1 MHRFVS
7 VLVGLLALAGVVVLV
22 PHQHVV
28 ALRGTS
34 AATRNI
40 DALEA
45 VTAGQPRDAVA
56 HIVHTPAH
64 APVAHL
70 PKPTPKPAHTSS
82 ASASLRHT
90 STHTATHQY
99 PSGPTSWGALNAAI
113 ARIPTY
119 HAGDARW
126 VIKNTGWWGTAIWES
141 DVIYISPTVPEN
153 RLYDVAVH
161 EWSHL
166 LTVHAYGGSVALAV
180 AATTAYFGGT
190 GLYGAEYAADCMA
203 ILQGADWT
211 NYTPCTSA
219 RWRAGARDLIDG
231 RQLPGV
237 TAR

>member
-7 VLVGLLALAGVVVLV
+7 LLGGLVALAGVVVFV

-34 AATRNI
+34 AAAASNA
-40 DALEA
+40 DALETVSA
-45 VTAGQPRDAVA
+45 AQPRDAVTQ
-56 HIVHTPAH
+56 IVHTPAH
-64 APVAHL
+64 APAAHL
-70 PKPTPKPAHTSS
+70 PRPKPKHT
-82 ASASLRHT
+82 ASASSTSRHP
-90 STHTATHQY
+90 STHHY

-141 DVIYISPTVPEN
+141 DLIYISPTVPEK

-180 AATTAYFGGT
+180 AATTAYYGGT

-203 ILQGADWT
+203 ILQGAQWT

-237 TAR
+237 TAG